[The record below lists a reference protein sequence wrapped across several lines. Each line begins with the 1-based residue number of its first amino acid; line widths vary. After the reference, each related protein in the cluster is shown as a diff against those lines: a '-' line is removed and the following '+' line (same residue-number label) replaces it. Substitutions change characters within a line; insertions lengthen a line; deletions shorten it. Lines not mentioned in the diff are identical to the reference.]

1 MREQG
6 IAHLLLPEGLDFLC
20 LGIKLSLQ
28 TLQIVLGVLCRSLS
42 SLDLRAEFR
51 HVVDT
56 LVELIGQLLKLLLDF
71 FQARLVIL
79 DRPVELD
86 RVLLG
91 LGLSDFGLGD
101 FVIGE
106 VDVKSDAFDF
116 RLLGQELRTTDL

>member
-42 SLDLRAEFR
+42 SLDLGAEFR

>member
-28 TLQIVLGVLCRSLS
+28 ALQIVLGVLCRSLS

-116 RLLGQELRTTDL
+116 GLLGQELRTTDL